1 VCVQNDTLD
10 GTVLQKETMGR
21 PPKDRTGPA
30 TEALSLRLTPEDR
43 ALLNRLVTM
52 RSEELSDEAVEVTA
66 TSYVRALIRRE
77 ARAKGILDDN
87 PGPVRAD
94 AGKVIEAPTR
104 TKVGNPSEPTAD
116 ELRAALV
123 RAIEA
128 GAVQADI
135 GREAGIDGG
144 DVSRFKAGKGTLSAV
159 ALRKLAAA
167 LTKAR

>member
-1 VCVQNDTLD
+1 
-10 GTVLQKETMGR
+10 MGR

-66 TSYVRALIRRE
+66 TSYIRALIRRD

-87 PGPVRAD
+87 PGPARV
-94 AGKVIEAPTR
+94 EAAKATEPPAR
-104 TKVGNPSEPTAD
+104 VKGRMPSEPTAE

-123 RAIEA
+123 RALEA

-144 DVSRFKAGKGTLSAV
+144 DVSRFKAGKGTLSAG
-159 ALRKLAAA
+159 AMRKLAAA